1 MLKGRRGGG
10 EEEGVVVQVDGADDD
25 VVLLVGA
32 DVVGEEY
39 RDHEVLKDHRVK
51 EEILVELEKKA
62 LLDLVVY
69 QDPQVLLDQE
79 EKEERK
85 DLWANQAHLES
96 VEGLVTK
103 VLLEQLVP
111 WAHLAVL
118 VFL

>member
-1 MLKGRRGGG
+1 MGLT
-10 EEEGVVVQVDGADDD
+10 VQVEPLDLLALLAIE
-25 VVLLVGA
+25 VLQVFL
-32 DVVGEEY
+32 DLLDQW
-39 RDHEVLKDHRVK
+39 DHEVRKDHRVK

-103 VLLEQLVP
+103 VLMEQLVQ